1 MPAFIV
7 HKRLVNTNNND
18 EEKDMQDDS
27 MQKTLQD
34 TREALQ
40 RLQRLVEQQQQ
51 QIERLLEAAKNVRR

>member
-1 MPAFIV
+1 
-7 HKRLVNTNNND
+7 
-18 EEKDMQDDS
+18 MQHDS

-40 RLQRLVEQQQQ
+40 RLQRQVEQQQQ